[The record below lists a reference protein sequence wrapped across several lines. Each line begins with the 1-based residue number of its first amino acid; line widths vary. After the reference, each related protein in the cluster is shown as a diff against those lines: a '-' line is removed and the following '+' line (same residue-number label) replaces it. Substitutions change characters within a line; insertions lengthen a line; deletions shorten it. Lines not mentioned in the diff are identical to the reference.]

1 MFSFATEN
9 EFSSN
14 NVNIRVNE
22 GWTEGRNESEV
33 QDIRMRMKY
42 KNS

>member
-22 GWTEGRNESEV
+22 GWAEGRNESEV